1 MLGNQAI
8 ASSVIT
14 QSSMTRFVMKETKE
28 GLSAKLRSV
37 AQVDATQLRWSAV
50 IYLLIHHPQR
60 KKLNTIVDFEHQR
73 IHAGELEK
81 KLTSENWSFVERY
94 LLAIALYLYD
104 DVRYANQVDFSRFH
118 ELSESDQQIILNA
131 IEIRLGSLNFA
142 DTLLA
147 DLEGLGHG

>member
-1 MLGNQAI
+1 MLGNQAVV
-8 ASSVIT
+8 SSVPL
-14 QSSMTRFVMKETKE
+14 QSSMTRFGMAETKE

-37 AQVDATQLRWSAV
+37 AQVDAIQLRWSSV
-50 IYLLIHHPQR
+50 IYLLIHHPHR
-60 KKLNTIVDFEHQR
+60 KNLNTIVDFEHQS

-81 KLTSENWSFVERY
+81 KLITENWNFVERY
-94 LLAIALYLYD
+94 LLAVALYLYD
-104 DVRYANQVDFSRFH
+104 DARYANQVDFSRFD

-131 IEIRLGSLNFA
+131 IEIRLGTLNFA